1 KSLSFQIRH
10 FWGFQKIL
18 CYATHPYKVLGQARS
33 ASRDCLPL
41 REHHALIQLKA
52 LTFGFL
58 GLKNGASGTS
68 FNFECLIFG
77 KLLERFAQ
85 VSTRLLQ
92 DTRRNL
98 LFP

>member
-1 KSLSFQIRH
+1 MIAF
-10 FWGFQKIL
+10 L
-18 CYATHPYKVLGQARS
+18 C
-33 ASRDCLPL
+33 
-41 REHHALIQLKA
+41 EHHTLIQLKA
-52 LTFGFL
+52 LALGFL

-92 DTRRNL
+92 DTGRDL
-98 LFP
+98 TFP

>member
-1 KSLSFQIRH
+1 MPLTLIRCWDRH
-10 FWGFQKIL
+10 GQLPVIAFL
-18 CYATHPYKVLGQARS
+18 C
-33 ASRDCLPL
+33 
-41 REHHALIQLKA
+41 EHHTLIQLNA
-52 LTFGFL
+52 LALGFL
-58 GLKNGASGTS
+58 GLKNGVSGTS

-85 VSTRLLQ
+85 ISTCLLQ